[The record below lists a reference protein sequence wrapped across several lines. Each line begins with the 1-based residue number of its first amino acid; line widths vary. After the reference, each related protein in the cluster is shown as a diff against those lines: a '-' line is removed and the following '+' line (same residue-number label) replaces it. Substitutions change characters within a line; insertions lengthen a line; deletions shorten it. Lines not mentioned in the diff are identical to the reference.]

1 MKKNLLLKFT
11 ICFFAFCLTGFL
23 LISLLGDWYVDRIV
37 TQNQISA
44 LHDIAS
50 SLTDAYPNAIA
61 DADPVNGNT
70 EVLTQYLDTCAVLSH
85 CEIWLLDTSG
95 NQQYS
100 STGHTYTEAIS
111 FDPTDSTG
119 GYYMLGDF
127 YGYMPEHTI
136 TVFAPLT
143 SYYKTTGYLLLHKTH
158 DRLTPAI
165 NQSLN
170 VAYQTLFLLCVLSLL
185 FPIMFRI
192 LVNRP
197 LNKIITAAR
206 QYAEGNLNYQSHVKT
221 NDEMEYLNDTL
232 TDMATR
238 LNTTAEDQQKF
249 IANVSHDFRSPLT
262 SIKGYLEAME
272 DGTIP
277 TELYSKYIHIVLD
290 ETDRLNKLTQRLL
303 TLNGFDTRGT
313 YLNWESF
320 ELNGV
325 IKKILATFE
334 GRCIEKKITFEFTY
348 SARQIYVYADLD
360 KIQQVLYNLID
371 NAIKFSKPDSVIA
384 IDTLTRGEKVHVTIK
399 DHGCGIA
406 KENLN
411 KIWERFYKTD
421 SSRGRDRK
429 GTGLGLSIVREIIT
443 AHKEHI
449 DVISTVG
456 VGTQFTFTL
465 PTAHDKEKQDA

>member
-1 MKKNLLLKFT
+1 MKKNLLVKFT
-11 ICFFAFCLTGFL
+11 LCFVWFCLMGFL
-23 LISLLGDWYVDRIV
+23 LVSLLANQMIDRAI
-37 TQNQISA
+37 TRKEISR

-50 SLTDAYPNAIA
+50 DLTDAYPDAIA
-61 DADPVNGNT
+61 DAKADSDAAA
-70 EVLTQYLDTCAVLSH
+70 VLTRYFDACARLSD
-85 CEIWLLDTSG
+85 CEIWLVDPSG
-95 NQQYS
+95 TQLYRSGGHPNQEA
-100 STGHTYTEAIS
+100 TG

-127 YGYMPEHTI
+127 YGHMPPDTI
-136 TVFAPLT
+136 TVFAPLIRH
-143 SYYKTTGYLLLHKTH
+143 YKTTGYLLLHETH
-158 DRLTPAI
+158 SQRVAAV

-170 VAYQTLFLLCVLSLL
+170 VAYQTLLLLCLLSLL
-185 FPIMFRI
+185 FPVMFRL

-197 LNKIITAAR
+197 LHKIITAAR
-206 QYAEGNLNYQSHVKT
+206 QYAEGNLHYRTSVKT

-232 TDMATR
+232 ADMATR
-238 LNTTAEDQQKF
+238 LNATAEDQQKF

-262 SIKGYLEAME
+262 SIKGYLEAMA

-277 TELYSKYIHIVLD
+277 PERYDKYIHIVLD
-290 ETDRLNKLTQRLL
+290 ETERLNKLTQRLL
-303 TLNGFDTRGT
+303 TLNGFDTKGT
-313 YLNWESF
+313 YLNWEHF
-320 ELNGV
+320 ELNSV

-334 GRCIEKKITFEFTY
+334 GQCMEKNITFEFTY
-348 SARQIYVYADLD
+348 SARQMYVYADLD

-371 NAIKFSKPDSVIA
+371 NAIKFSRSNSVIA
-384 IDTLTRGEKVHVTIK
+384 INTLIRGDKVHVTIK

-429 GTGLGLSIVREIIT
+429 GTGLGLSIVREIIQ

-449 DVISTVG
+449 DVVSTVG

-465 PTAHDKEKQDA
+465 PVSHDKEKQDA